1 MNRIGMSSPG
11 DSGFLKF
18 TAALLAVA
26 ALASWSAGAGNPNHS
41 GGRITVGSSGVIRW
55 EADAPASIYVATD
68 GGPEVLMAEAA
79 RGEEK
84 PEWPH
89 AGHVYRFVLRNTGD
103 GRWLHSVTAEKDA
116 YGRLVVTRKTL
127 WQRYG
132 LPLAAILLAAGFLVA
147 GFSNWRRLDLYQ
159 VVLVA
164 AALTVFSLG
173 PSCGFWRTGRRRS
186 SGHFSSL
193 FIPSISTQLT
203 TMAFSPT
210 PH

>member
-116 YGRLVVTRKTL
+116 YGGWWSHGKHCGRGTACR
-127 WQRYG
+127 W
-132 LPLAAILLAAGFLVA
+132 P
-147 GFSNWRRLDLYQ
+147 
-159 VVLVA
+159 
-164 AALTVFSLG
+164 
-173 PSCGFWRTGRRRS
+173 PSCWPPGSWLPASPTGAAWTFTRW
-186 SGHFSSL
+186 FSSL
-193 FIPSISTQLT
+193 
-203 TMAFSPT
+203 